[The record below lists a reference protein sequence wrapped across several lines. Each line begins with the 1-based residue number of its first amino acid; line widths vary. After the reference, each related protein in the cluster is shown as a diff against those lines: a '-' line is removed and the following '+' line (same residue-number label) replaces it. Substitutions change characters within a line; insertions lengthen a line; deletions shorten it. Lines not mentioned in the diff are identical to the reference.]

1 MGNPFLRYLDRADWT
16 DGIDQARA
24 LNLDEFADAVM
35 GAVIDLRE
43 AFAEVNPLAVRARE
57 IPTDPVPNTV
67 GL

>member
-35 GAVIDLRE
+35 GAVTELRE
-43 AFAEVNPLAVRARE
+43 AFAEVNPLVGRVRVNP
-57 IPTDPVPNTV
+57 IDPVPNMAD
-67 GL
+67 L